1 MEVLLQKQ
9 LEVAGYHQE
18 WATRHI
24 PCGASNKQIKQP
36 LLPET
41 LFQTD
46 HSLDRI
52 YLLAFM
58 FWSHSQ
64 DFLHMIFVSFPSCW
78 YIPVSLS
85 KQCPHGLL
93 PGLLGKAMAKFS
105 SWSVS
110 SKKSIRTHQMMVPP
124 VPDAPSVAGEKATK
138 AIYPGHHN
146 VPACVLPCTEE
157 VSILGI
163 WDCGKFGICFSL
175 GLHVVWE

>member
-64 DFLHMIFVSFPSCW
+64 DFLHNDFLFLFRLVDT
-78 YIPVSLS
+78 SLS
-85 KQCPHGLL
+85 HSPNSAHTGSYQACWVKPWLSSHPEVFQVRRVSEPTRWWYHQCQMHLL
-93 PGLLGKAMAKFS
+93 WPVRK
-105 SWSVS
+105 
-110 SKKSIRTHQMMVPP
+110 PP
-124 VPDAPSVAGEKATK
+124 RLFTQTTTM
-138 AIYPGHHN
+138 
-146 VPACVLPCTEE
+146 C
-157 VSILGI
+157 
-163 WDCGKFGICFSL
+163 
-175 GLHVVWE
+175 LHVCSPVQRKCPS